1 MHRGRTRWGGGRG
14 GRCRGGRRRG
24 RRRGGVGR
32 RRWRHW
38 SHRAFVV
45 VGPVAVVA
53 CRVEDEARHALE
65 RPSGSVVALEICH
78 AGDVAWVGVEAG
90 LQRRAEHLGLNG
102 AVRRRR

>member
-65 RPSGSVVALEICH
+65 RPSCSVIALEVRH

-90 LQRRAEHLGLNG
+90 LERRAEHLGLNG